1 MSSFIRR
8 LIIAA
13 AASFGALALSACGQ
27 AGGGG
32 AAAVST
38 DAMTMG
44 DPKAPVHF
52 EEYASTTCSH
62 CGRFATEVFPAF
74 KAKYIDTGKVRYTYH
89 EFLTP
94 PEPVAAAGVLLA
106 RCAGKDKYFSVLDAL
121 FHSQEEMFRTGDARG
136 TLLKVA
142 QSAGMTEAQFNAC
155 VSDEKAAQALNDR
168 VEASV
173 KGRNITSTPT
183 FIFNGKKVK
192 EGEMTMVELDAAV
205 AEAMKAQ

>member
-1 MSSFIRR
+1 MSNLSRR
-8 LIIAA
+8 LLMVAA
-13 AASFGALALSACGQ
+13 AAGAALTLASCNK

-32 AAAVST
+32 AASA

-44 DPKAPVHF
+44 DPKAPVHM

-74 KAKYIDTGKVRYTYH
+74 KAKYIDTGKVKYTYH
-89 EFLTP
+89 EFLTDP
-94 PEPVAAAGVLLA
+94 IPVAAAGALLA
-106 RCAGKDKYFSVLDAL
+106 RCAGKDKYFSVIDAL
-121 FHSQEEMFRTGDARG
+121 FHSQEEMYRTGDARG

-155 VSDEKAAQALNDR
+155 VSDEKAAEALNAR
-168 VEASV
+168 VEKAARDA
-173 KGRNITSTPT
+173 KIDSTPT

-192 EGEMTMVELDAAV
+192 AGEMSMEELDAAV
-205 AEAMKAQ
+205 AEASKK

>member
-1 MSSFIRR
+1 MSNFSRR
-8 LIIAA
+8 LLMVAA
-13 AASFGALALSACGQ
+13 AAGAALTLASCNKGG
-27 AGGGG
+27 AGG
-32 AAAVST
+32 ASP

-44 DPKAPVHF
+44 DPKAPVHM

-62 CGRFATEVFPAF
+62 CGKFATEVFPAF

-94 PEPVAAAGVLLA
+94 PIPVAAAGALLA
-106 RCAGKDKYFSVLDAL
+106 RCAGKDKYFSVIDAL

-155 VSDEKAAQALNDR
+155 VSDEKAAEALNKR
-168 VEASV
+168 VEQAA
-173 KGRNITSTPT
+173 KDGNITSTPT
-183 FIFNGKKVK
+183 FFFNGKKVK
-192 EGEMTMVELDAAV
+192 EGEMTMEELDAAV
-205 AEAMKAQ
+205 AAASKK

>member
-1 MSSFIRR
+1 MPNLTRR
-8 LIIAA
+8 LLVAA
-13 AASFGALALSACGQ
+13 AAGVGALALSACNQ
-27 AGGGG
+27 AGGG

-62 CGRFATEVFPAF
+62 CGRFATEVFPQF

-142 QSAGMTEAQFNAC
+142 QSAGMTEDQFNAC
-155 VSDEKAAQALNDR
+155 VSDEKAAEALNAR
-168 VEASV
+168 VEASI

-192 EGEMTMVELDAAV
+192 EGEMTMAELDAAV
-205 AEAMKAQ
+205 AEASKAP